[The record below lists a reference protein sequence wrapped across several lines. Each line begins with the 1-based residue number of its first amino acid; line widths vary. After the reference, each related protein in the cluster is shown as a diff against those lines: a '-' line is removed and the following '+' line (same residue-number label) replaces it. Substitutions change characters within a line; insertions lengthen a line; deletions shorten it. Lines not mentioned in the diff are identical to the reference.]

1 MDSGEEVI
9 SGLIGRGGVRMT
21 EKGIERKN
29 VLYFLFVCFI
39 GGIGF
44 FLFCFFEHTLLE
56 QISSP
61 SDLTCRGLS
70 EPRHQQTSWPLLSNA

>member
-44 FLFCFFEHTLLE
+44 FLYLFVARASLQYLGTKCEV
-56 QISSP
+56 I
-61 SDLTCRGLS
+61 LT
-70 EPRHQQTSWPLLSNA
+70 